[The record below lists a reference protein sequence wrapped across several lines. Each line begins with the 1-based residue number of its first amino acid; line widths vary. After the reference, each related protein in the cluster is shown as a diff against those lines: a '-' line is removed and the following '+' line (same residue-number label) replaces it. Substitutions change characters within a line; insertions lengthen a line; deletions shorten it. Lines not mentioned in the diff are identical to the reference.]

1 MASEGAGAGDS
12 DSQPSTNQAS
22 TEETPAASLATPP
35 RPSPHTQGA
44 RLADAVD
51 LKTQAAPHT
60 PCTSRKAHS
69 STSLD
74 PNGTAVHADG
84 TSAAGTGI
92 STVSSAPTVNLAIS
106 SGPGVWNVEDTAI
119 SILAATAD
127 VARVQEEINTVQHS
141 TFAAHIAVERLAE
154 EGIIHAHNLFVN
166 R

>member
-1 MASEGAGAGDS
+1 
-12 DSQPSTNQAS
+12 
-22 TEETPAASLATPP
+22 
-35 RPSPHTQGA
+35 
-44 RLADAVD
+44 
-51 LKTQAAPHT
+51 
-60 PCTSRKAHS
+60 
-69 STSLD
+69 LD

-141 TFAAHIAVERLAE
+141 TFAAHIAVERWQRKVSYTPTIFSFTVEKKKSALTVPPPT
-154 EGIIHAHNLFVN
+154 NPPPPCPLS
-166 R
+166 